1 MVFQP
6 TPRANGK
13 DLVLPVLCRCGTT
26 PLQLGHHLSLFMQHD
41 SIEIEARDR
50 GNALENIGSLGE
62 DVSMIWLM
70 VLTCSV
76 GSWLRVASVANY
88 SMLTL
93 PM

>member
-1 MVFQP
+1 
-6 TPRANGK
+6 
-13 DLVLPVLCRCGTT
+13 
-26 PLQLGHHLSLFMQHD
+26 MQHD

-62 DVSMIWLM
+62 DVSIWLM